1 MAFVPPHE
9 ISGLPR
15 GTPMLLALSGGPDS
29 RALLYRLLVY
39 CRECGAPLSVAH
51 VNHMIR
57 GAEADRDER
66 FVRSLAEDAG
76 IDCYVERIDVPSRA
90 AAAGQG
96 LEEAAREARYSYFD
110 RLMAERQIPILV
122 TAHNANDRLET
133 LLFNLARGSGLRG
146 LCSLQLS
153 RPVAHGVLIRPL
165 LYATRAEIEAYL
177 RIRDLESVT
186 DSTNSDDAYS
196 RNRIRHTVI
205 PALAEVNPALL
216 QNAARLADSL
226 AQDADFIASQA
237 EAYLRDGGESATEVS
252 RLTAL
257 HPALLSRVLDALYVR
272 AAGGERALTAQ
283 HLETVHLEALKELLW
298 RGHNGQSSALPGRL
312 RGCLVRGKLVMEV
325 TPSYNNNSNK

>member
-122 TAHNANDRLET
+122 TAHNASDRLET

-283 HLETVHLEALKELLW
+283 HLEAVHLEALKELLW

-312 RGCLVRGKLVMEV
+312 RGRLVRGKLVIEV